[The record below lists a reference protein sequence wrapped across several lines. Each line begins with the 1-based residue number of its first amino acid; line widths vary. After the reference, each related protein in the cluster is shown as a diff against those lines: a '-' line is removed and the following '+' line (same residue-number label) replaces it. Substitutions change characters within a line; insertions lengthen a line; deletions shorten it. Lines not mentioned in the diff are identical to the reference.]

1 MMQRSTVLACIKPDN
16 VKKCLLWFK
25 TIINKSIKQTI
36 TENSWQKFVD
46 DVKMWSELDVD
57 SSDNLFEFT
66 NEYQRVFSKQPYG
79 RVSFFN
85 SNVFRN
91 FDS

>member
-1 MMQRSTVLACIKPDN
+1 MMQRSTVLARIKPDN
-16 VKKCLLWFK
+16 VKKYLLWFK

-66 NEYQRVFSKQPYG
+66 NEYQRVFSKQP
-79 RVSFFN
+79 
-85 SNVFRN
+85 
-91 FDS
+91 